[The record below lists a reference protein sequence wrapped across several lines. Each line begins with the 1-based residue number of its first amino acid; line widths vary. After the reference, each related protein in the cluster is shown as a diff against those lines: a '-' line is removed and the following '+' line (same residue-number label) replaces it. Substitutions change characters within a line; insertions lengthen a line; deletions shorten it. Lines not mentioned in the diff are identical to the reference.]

1 MQSVRVR
8 FAVACA
14 MVVMVACGGDG
25 GPPTNP
31 GPVNPPPT
39 NQAPSIDSI
48 ATSAQRAEVE
58 ESVTVNATVRD
69 AETPVDQ
76 LIFEWSADA
85 GTFSGQGASVTW
97 RAAAD
102 AATPANVVIRLTV
115 REVYGT
121 ASAGGTRP
129 EHRVTGSSNPI
140 RLHNSRR
147 EIEEL
152 SMRFLHDFATSSVS
166 PDACVR
172 DFAETCSGKL
182 DELRD
187 IRDNRFYYDIVSS
200 SLRFRNAGVSS
211 NRTAGN
217 ASVDCAFVSRYKA
230 CPPNNPNCQIGS
242 LESVSGTCLL
252 TAVYDQSRWWL
263 CQSNFQSNNGVMFSK
278 IPLSAPR

>member
-1 MQSVRVR
+1 M
-8 FAVACA
+8 
-14 MVVMVACGGDG
+14 MACGGDA
-25 GPPTNP
+25 PPAA
-31 GPVNPPPT
+31 
-39 NQAPSIDSI
+39 NQAPSIDAI
-48 ATSAQRAEVE
+48 TTSAQRVE
-58 ESVTVNATVRD
+58 IEDSVTVTATVRD

-76 LIFEWSADA
+76 LIFDWSADT
-85 GTFSGQGASVTW
+85 GTFAGQGASVTW

-121 ASAGGTRP
+121 APAGGSRP

-152 SMRFLHDFATSSVS
+152 SMRFLRDFATSSVS
-166 PDACVR
+166 PDSCVR

-182 DELRD
+182 DELND
-187 IRDNRFYYDIVSS
+187 IRDNRVHYDIVSS
-200 SLRFRNAGVSS
+200 SLRFRNVALSS
-211 NRTAGN
+211 TRTAGN
-217 ASVDCAFVSRYKA
+217 SSVDCAFVSRYKA
-230 CPPNNPNCQIGS
+230 CPPNNPNCTIGS

-263 CQSNFQSNNGVMFSK
+263 CQSNFQANNGIMFSR
-278 IPLSAPR
+278 IPLSAAR